1 MGGIRL
7 QDARGHFLWV
17 PWESPVG
24 LPTGPCSEALVV
36 RLSYGVMAFPAVTV
50 HGQSSQFPSSPDE
63 KTETQRSEK
72 TKLGLLTYVQ
82 RVSFFQLNKG
92 EGKKKKTA
100 PHFCQSQDDF

>member
-17 PWESPVG
+17 PWESLVG

-50 HGQSSQFPSSPDE
+50 HG
-63 KTETQRSEK
+63 
-72 TKLGLLTYVQ
+72 
-82 RVSFFQLNKG
+82 
-92 EGKKKKTA
+92 
-100 PHFCQSQDDF
+100 